1 MSQTSAGSPD
11 DRVQSQRALASWDS
25 EGGAGPCGAQTEPE
39 LVDGP
44 SPVPNPGPKMGEAEF
59 VALHIRVIAL
69 ENLLIALLA
78 TATDQQLELTRE
90 MASYISPR
98 EGFKR
103 HRLTT
108 HAASH
113 MIGLVERAHRFRSVE
128 QS

>member
-1 MSQTSAGSPD
+1 MSQTSEGSPN
-11 DRVQSQRALASWDS
+11 DRVQRQRALSSWDG
-25 EGGAGPCGAQTEPE
+25 EGGAGPCGPQTEPE
-39 LVDGP
+39 LVDCP
-44 SPVPNPGPKMGEAEF
+44 APDPKMGEAEF
-59 VALHIRVIAL
+59 VSLRVRIIAL

-78 TATDQQLELTRE
+78 TASDQQLELTRE

-113 MIGLVERAHRFRSVE
+113 MIDLVERAYRFRSV
-128 QS
+128 

>member
-1 MSQTSAGSPD
+1 MSQTSEGSPN
-11 DRVQSQRALASWDS
+11 DRVQRQRALSSWDG
-25 EGGAGPCGAQTEPE
+25 EGGAGPCGPQTEPE

-44 SPVPNPGPKMGEAEF
+44 FPDPKMGEAEF
-59 VALHIRVIAL
+59 VSLRVRIIAL

-78 TATDQQLELTRE
+78 TASDQQLELTRE

-113 MIGLVERAHRFRSVE
+113 MIDLVERAYRFRSV
-128 QS
+128 